1 MADSADD
8 TAADRDNGQPTAG
21 KQSTPAAAPLPP
33 RRFNKMVVFG
43 IGGLAAAM
51 IAVAALAFVYVEQE
65 RKRDLQA
72 WQVRLGIVAD
82 SRAAAVNE
90 WSETNFGHMREL
102 AQNASLQLYMTELA
116 LAKGQSAEATDDV
129 AQAQYLRNLLVATAE
144 RTGFKPSAPAA
155 EIAANVEVAGV
166 AGIGLVDA
174 TGKAIV
180 STPAMPPLTAR
191 LRAQVS
197 KALEGEPTFIDAF
210 LGADNK
216 PAVGFALPIYGIQ
229 DNPQGAKGI
238 GAVIGIRPL
247 GDDLF
252 QRLKQPGETAQTAE
266 TYLVR
271 KSGGTVEFLSP
282 LRDGTPPLKR
292 TLSIDTP
299 DLAEA
304 YAIEKPG
311 GFAQKRDYA
320 AEDVLVTSRSL
331 GSLPW
336 VLVRKISRA
345 EALAETDAR
354 LAILLGVFVSL
365 IVITSLTILF
375 VWKKG
380 ASTRATQALH
390 EAQVAVER
398 FSNMSK
404 FMRVVTNSQPTQI
417 VAVDGNTVYSFANEP
432 AAKAAGLAPQDLI
445 GKTMASVIGP
455 IKAQALAE
463 INKEV
468 LREFK
473 RVSHT
478 HVFGSAG
485 GEDFQ
490 VVRSDHIPLRGDRDY
505 PPGILVVLDDMTELA
520 RERHRSEHMLRQLI
534 NTLVSVVDR
543 RDPYSANHS
552 ARVAEV
558 ARATAAEMG
567 LPELEVKTAEIAGSL
582 MNLGKI
588 FVPSVLL
595 TKTTDLT
602 ADERAL
608 VANSYLVTVDLLEGV
623 PFEGPVVETIRQ
635 LGETWDGRGPLGL
648 KEEETLRPAR
658 VLAVANTF
666 VGMLSPR
673 AYRGAMTFE
682 KACQVLLEQAGTKFD
697 RKPVSALINHIENR
711 GGSEE
716 WAHFRDNP
724 LPAAPEAE
732 EEAPQP
738 RPLALGRR
746 AQLGRR

>member
-1 MADSADD
+1 MAEGAEQKTTDEDEGGAKPERQ
-8 TAADRDNGQPTAG
+8 AAP
-21 KQSTPAAAPLPP
+21 APLPP
-33 RRFNKMVVFG
+33 RRFNVKVVSG
-43 IGGLAAAM
+43 IGLLAVAM
-51 IAVAALAFVYVEQE
+51 AGMAALAYYYVEQE
-65 RKRDLQA
+65 RIRDLQA

-90 WSETNFGHMREL
+90 WAEINFGHMREL

-116 LAKGQSAEATDDV
+116 AAKGDAAQVTDEA

-144 RTGFKPSAPAA
+144 RTGFKPPAPVA

-174 TGKAIV
+174 TGKPIV
-180 STPAMPPLTAR
+180 STPAMPPLTAKI
-191 LRAQVS
+191 RAQIG
-197 KALEGEPTFIDAF
+197 KALDGEPAFIDAF

-216 PAVGFALPIYGIQ
+216 PAVGFVLPIYGIQ
-229 DNPQGAKGI
+229 DNPQGARGI
-238 GAVIGIRPL
+238 GAVVGVRPL

-252 QRLKQPGETAQTAE
+252 QRLKQPGDTAQTAE
-266 TYLVR
+266 TYLIR
-271 KSGGTVEFLSP
+271 RSGGTVEFLSP
-282 LRDGTPPLKR
+282 LKDGTPPLKR
-292 TLSIDTP
+292 TLSVDTP

-304 YAIEKPG
+304 YALEKPG
-311 GFAQKRDYA
+311 GFAVKRDYA
-320 AEDVLVTSRSL
+320 AEDVLVASRSL

-336 VLVRKISRA
+336 ILARKISRR

-354 LAILLGVFVSL
+354 LTVLLGVFVSL

-380 ASTRATQALH
+380 ASARATQALH

-417 VAVDGNTVYSFANEP
+417 AAVDGNTVYTFANEP
-432 AAKAAGLAPQDLI
+432 AAKAAGVAPQDLI

-455 IKAQALAE
+455 IKAQALADV
-463 INKEV
+463 NKEV
-468 LREFK
+468 LKEFK
-473 RVSHT
+473 RISHV
-478 HVFGSAG
+478 HVFGDEG
-485 GEDFQ
+485 DEDFQ
-490 VVRSDHIPLRGDRDY
+490 VIRSDHIPLRADRDY
-505 PPGILVVLDDMTELA
+505 PPGVLMVLDDMTELA
-520 RERHRSEHMLRQLI
+520 RERRRSENMLRQLI

-552 ARVAEV
+552 ARVADV
-558 ARATAAEMG
+558 ARAIAAEMG
-567 LPELEVKTAEIAGSL
+567 LEDVEVKTAEIAGSL

-588 FVPSVLL
+588 FIPPELL
-595 TKTTDLT
+595 TKAADLT
-602 ADERAL
+602 AEERAL

-648 KEEETLRPAR
+648 KEEEILRTAR
-658 VLAVANTF
+658 ILTVANTF
-666 VGMLSPR
+666 VGMVSPR
-673 AYRGAMTFE
+673 AYRGAMTLE
-682 KACQVLLEQAGTKFD
+682 KACDILLQQSGTKFD
-697 RKPVSALINHIENR
+697 RKPVSALVNYIENR
-711 GGSEE
+711 GGTEA

-724 LPAAPEAE
+724 LEAPAAAEAE
-732 EEAPQP
+732 AEPEH
-738 RPLALGRR
+738 RPVALGRR
-746 AQLGRR
+746 PELVDR